1 MDITFERGDP
11 QRPKGH
17 AMLYFRV
24 DTEPD
29 RVYATYV
36 VTLPIKADLTKYVP
50 PFLSSHL
57 GNLPLSDF
65 SAFAMP
71 PVPEPVDSYQELE
84 RLSRLR
90 DDDLVYGSN
99 MFSFDLPRMMEAVTE
114 AVQEYSQMSSSFV
127 GGGAAPALETAGSP
141 EIASREPEDDRSYH
155 VNEVLFG
162 LMSESDKLGEL
173 TKLVGR
179 LRFAVEGGEDGLG
192 REAES
197 DIALL
202 ANHLPVRHRRATA
215 PILHWKSVENQLPW
229 DRRACGSYRSENRK
243 IPMLRSA
250 CAQAI
255 AWRRS
260 EKAPGLRDI
269 RLVPRATV
277 GEHPFRCSP
286 PSPRRVPVW
295 LHSRHRSRRR
305 AKSSH

>member
-50 PFLSSHL
+50 PFLASHL
-57 GNLPLSDF
+57 GNLPLNDF

-90 DDDLVYGSN
+90 DDDLVYGTS

-114 AVQEYSQMSSSFV
+114 AVQAYSQLYADHMGS
-127 GGGAAPALETAGSP
+127 GATAELAAPAGPDAAG
-141 EIASREPEDDRSYH
+141 REPAEDRSYE

-162 LMSESDKLGEL
+162 LMSERDKLGEL
-173 TKLVGR
+173 SRMLGK
-179 LRFAVEGGEDGLG
+179 LRFAVEGLDSRGAD
-192 REAES
+192 EAAEEIS
-197 DIALL
+197 SLARHLPEEFQVRTLL
-202 ANHLPVRHRRATA
+202 AVAKDTSQTGSRLAQLYLDRCFRLSDGDA
-215 PILHWKSVENQLPW
+215 PSVLLLDEQI
-229 DRRACGSYRSENRK
+229 RSLNAE
-243 IPMLRSA
+243 
-250 CAQAI
+250 
-255 AWRRS
+255 
-260 EKAPGLRDI
+260 D
-269 RLVPRATV
+269 
-277 GEHPFRCSP
+277 
-286 PSPRRVPVW
+286 
-295 LHSRHRSRRR
+295 
-305 AKSSH
+305 